1 MAYMGMQR
9 YTTAIREGYADRT
22 DVSEQLANAA
32 ECRVW
37 LESLAIDPAIRAE
50 LIEPIR
56 AVEEALADLE
66 RSPGT
71 YLRDNAPS

>member
-1 MAYMGMQR
+1 MGMQR
-9 YTTAIREGYADRT
+9 YTTAIREGYADRA
-22 DVSEQLANAA
+22 DVSEQLARAGESRA
-32 ECRVW
+32 W

-56 AVEEALADLE
+56 AVEEAFADLE

-71 YLRDNAPS
+71 YLRFHAPS